1 MHGFP
6 HLHHLFARKKSLAS
20 LRRKNSQSTLQS
32 ESTEK
37 YSLSRDH
44 FSMNKFER
52 LEQEDFQ
59 TVCEVV
65 EKIVEQSPGLITLQ
79 RGNELFRVDGIV
91 AGMELSIPILG
102 RSLVHGLLDELLSGI
117 FASFLHII

>member
-44 FSMNKFER
+44 FSMNKFGR
-52 LEQEDFQ
+52 LEEEDFQ

-65 EKIVEQSPGLITLQ
+65 EKIVEQSPGLITL
-79 RGNELFRVDGIV
+79 
-91 AGMELSIPILG
+91 
-102 RSLVHGLLDELLSGI
+102 
-117 FASFLHII
+117 